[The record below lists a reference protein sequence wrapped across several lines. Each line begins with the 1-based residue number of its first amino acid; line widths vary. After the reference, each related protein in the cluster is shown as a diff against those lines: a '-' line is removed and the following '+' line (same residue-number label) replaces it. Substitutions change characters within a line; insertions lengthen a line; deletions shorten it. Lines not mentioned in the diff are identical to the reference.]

1 MNYYLIEGDFDS
13 LKRKQSLKNQNNDD
27 EEIDTLDPNELSQTM
42 LSQLK
47 YKTMIMVLSLMEM
60 QQSKSV
66 IKRIFRQL
74 PMSLLKKN
82 LATLY
87 LRYSLQYGDSY

>member
-42 LSQLK
+42 LSQLT